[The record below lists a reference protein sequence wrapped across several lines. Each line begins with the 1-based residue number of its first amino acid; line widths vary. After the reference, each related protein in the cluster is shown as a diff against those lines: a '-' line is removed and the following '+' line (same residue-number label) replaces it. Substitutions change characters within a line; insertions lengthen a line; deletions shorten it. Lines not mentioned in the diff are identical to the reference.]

1 MFFMIAFFSYSP
13 PQSSMPA
20 ARVFGILRFL
30 RRKQM
35 LAGKKIA
42 VVMPAYNAQ
51 HTLEKTYREIPADV
65 VDDVIVIDDHSSDKT
80 VEVARKLGLEVFVH
94 DRNRGYGGNQK
105 TCYLQALKRGAD
117 IVIML
122 HPDYQYPP
130 KLVTA
135 MAGLIASGMFDVVL
149 GSRVLG
155 GLALRGGMPVYK
167 YLSNRI
173 LTFAENLLLRQKL
186 SEYHTGY
193 RGFSKEVLLSLPLLE
208 NSEDFIFDNQ
218 MIVQAV
224 YWGYRIGE
232 ITAPSQYTRES
243 SSINFSRSV
252 KYGLGVLLT
261 ALQFDIQKLGLRKF
275 RIFNEKGGK
284 LSASL

>member
-1 MFFMIAFFSYSP
+1 
-13 PQSSMPA
+13 
-20 ARVFGILRFL
+20 
-30 RRKQM
+30 M